1 MAFSINDKEKFAMAK
16 QLDKQMKDKQNSSK
30 KKQKSEDATLVAI
43 PTKNKAEK
51 AKNYTLTFKPSVRE
65 HLDVLAKEHNYR
77 SVSAFLTDFVESSYN
92 ATH

>member
-1 MAFSINDKEKFAMAK
+1 MAFSTDDKEKLAMAE
-16 QLDKQMKDKQNSSK
+16 QLDKQAKQESK
-30 KKQKSEDATLVAI
+30 KKQKNKDATLVAI

-77 SVSAFLTDFVESSYN
+77 SISAFLTDFIESSYN

>member
-1 MAFSINDKEKFAMAK
+1 MAFSTDDKEKLAMAK
-16 QLDKQMKDKQNSSK
+16 QLDKQAKQESK
-30 KKQKSEDATLVAI
+30 KKQKNKDATLVAI

-77 SVSAFLTDFVESSYN
+77 SISAFLTDFIESSYN

>member
-1 MAFSINDKEKFAMAK
+1 MAFSTDDKEKLAMAE
-16 QLDKQMKDKQNSSK
+16 QLDKQAKQEAK
-30 KKQKSEDATLVAI
+30 KKQKNKDATLVAI

-77 SVSAFLTDFVESSYN
+77 SISAFLTDFIESSYN

>member
-1 MAFSINDKEKFAMAK
+1 MAFSTDDKEKLAMAE
-16 QLDKQMKDKQNSSK
+16 QLDKQTKQESK
-30 KKQKSEDATLVAI
+30 KKQKNKDATLVAI

-77 SVSAFLTDFVESSYN
+77 SISAFLTDFIENSYN

>member
-1 MAFSINDKEKFAMAK
+1 MAFSTDDKEKLAMAE
-16 QLDKQMKDKQNSSK
+16 QLDKQAKQEAK
-30 KKQKSEDATLVAI
+30 KKQKNKDATLVAI

-77 SVSAFLTDFVESSYN
+77 SISAFLTDFIENSYN